1 MVARVHRN
9 GFTIG
14 IGEPVLAFSDEA
26 VFVFAVAHFPLADV
40 GLPNARVEF
49 IALIGVMRPH
59 FLARIARDDFGR
71 IGQKSFGF
79 GVDLGV

>member
-1 MVARVHRN
+1 MIARLHRN

-14 IGEPVLAFSDEA
+14 IGDH
-26 VFVFAVAHFPLADV
+26 VFAFQDETILVFTVAHFPLADV

-71 IGQKSFGF
+71 IGQKDFGF
-79 GVDLGV
+79 GVDLRI